1 MKRTRVMM
9 ILEILMT
16 LLILQ
21 LSCATQKNEQDYI
34 EPPVSSGQAAQ
45 TAAIVAEASLL
56 ADKHQANGMACNDCH
71 KETLPSIDV
80 PTSVC
85 LNCHADHQEV
95 AASYI
100 NPHNAH
106 MKYTNCGDCHHAH
119 RPSENQCLNCHSFD
133 LQAP

>member
-1 MKRTRVMM
+1 MRRTRVMM
-9 ILEILMT
+9 ILETLIM

-21 LSCATQKNEQDYI
+21 LSCATPKSEQDYE
-34 EPPVSSGQAAQ
+34 EPQVSSDQAQ
-45 TAAIVAEASLL
+45 TAAIIPEVSLL
-56 ADKHQANGMACNDCH
+56 ADKHQANGMACSDCH
-71 KETLPSIDV
+71 KETPPSINV

-85 LNCHADHQEV
+85 LNCHADYQEV

-106 MKYTNCGDCHHAH
+106 MIYNNCGDCHHAH
-119 RPSENQCLNCHSFD
+119 RISENQCLNCHSFD

>member
-1 MKRTRVMM
+1 MKRTRIMM
-9 ILEILMT
+9 ILEILMM

-21 LSCATQKNEQDYI
+21 LSCAAPKSEQGYK

-45 TAAIVAEASLL
+45 TAAIVTEASLL
-56 ADKHQANGMACNDCH
+56 ADKHQANGMACSDCH

-85 LNCHADHQEV
+85 LSCHADYQEV

-106 MKYTNCGDCHHAH
+106 MKYANCGDCHHSH

-133 LQAP
+133 LQTP